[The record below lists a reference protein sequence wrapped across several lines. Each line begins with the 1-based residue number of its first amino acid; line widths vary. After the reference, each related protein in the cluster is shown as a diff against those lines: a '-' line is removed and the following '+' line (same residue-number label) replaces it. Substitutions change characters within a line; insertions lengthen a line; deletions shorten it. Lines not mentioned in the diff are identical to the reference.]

1 MNILAIDTATNVM
14 GVALTKDGIL
24 KGELVTNLQKNHSI
38 RLMPA
43 IDFLMD
49 EINMN
54 PEDLDQIIVSKGP
67 GSYTGIRIGLSTAKA
82 MAWALDVP
90 IIGVSS
96 LEQLAFQGRN
106 SSMLISPFIDARRD
120 SVFTG
125 LYHFQ
130 GGELTLVVEEQH
142 VKMSDWLK
150 LLEKQREHILFVS
163 PDISLYKEEI
173 NRALGDFAIM
183 LGNSYQIG
191 KPSDL
196 IEIGKY
202 KEEDEIHTLVPNYLR
217 LTEAEANLIKTEKGN
232 RKNE

>member
-14 GVALTKDGIL
+14 GIALTKEGML
-24 KGELVTNLQKNHSI
+24 TGELVTNLQKNHSI
-38 RLMPA
+38 RLMPG
-43 IDFLMD
+43 IDFLMN
-49 EINMN
+49 ETSMS
-54 PEDLDQIIVSKGP
+54 PGDLDRIIVSKGP

-106 SSMLISPFIDARRD
+106 SNKLISPFIDARRD
-120 SVFTG
+120 SVFAG
-125 LYHFQ
+125 LYRFQ
-130 GGELTLVVEEQH
+130 DEKLSLVVEEQH

-150 LLEKQREHILFVS
+150 LLEKQQEQILFVS
-163 PDISLYKEEI
+163 PDIVLYKEEI
-173 NRALGDFAIM
+173 TRTLGDLAIVP
-183 LGNSYQIG
+183 GNSYQMSR
-191 KPSDL
+191 PSDL

-202 KEEDEIHTLVPNYLR
+202 KEEDEVHALVPNYIR
-217 LTEAEANLIKTEKGN
+217 LTEAEANLIKTKKGN